1 MFKKN
6 ILNTFQD
13 LQCHYTTAIYI
24 YMYMSSS
31 LISAKLSPTED
42 TFFFFKKCICLNR
55 ITKCL
60 TYVIENRSESFILF
74 YFILFHIQR

>member
-42 TFFFFKKCICLNR
+42 TFFFLKMHMSQS
-55 ITKCL
+55 
-60 TYVIENRSESFILF
+60 Y
-74 YFILFHIQR
+74 Y